1 MSASSAETRTVAVVG
16 ASQDRRKF
24 GNKCVRAYQ
33 HAGWTV
39 QPVNPN
45 AERVEGLDAVASLAE
60 LPVLPDRVCLYLPPQ
75 LTARLLDRL
84 PRGPEI
90 FFNPGSATPETLAEA
105 RRLGLDVHD
114 ACSIVAIG
122 LSPSQFT

>member
-1 MSASSAETRTVAVVG
+1 MSISSTVARTVAVIG

-39 QPVNPN
+39 YPVNPN
-45 AERVEGLDAVASLAE
+45 AERVEGLVAFARLAE
-60 LPVLPDRVCLYLPPQ
+60 LPALPDRVCLYLPPE

-84 PRGPEI
+84 PRG
-90 FFNPGSATPETLAEA
+90 GDHDLRGVLRRAAGCA
-105 RRLGLDVHD
+105 RLIAV
-114 ACSIVAIG
+114 SW
-122 LSPSQFT
+122 